1 MKFRTFV
8 TSILILVFSLTA
20 YAYDNTIHN
29 VDDDEIYIKNEFENL
44 LDLQSK
50 SKSELQVYGYHEDEI
65 TEINSIDFK
74 KEYGKLN
81 NFSDQALMKKGYT
94 NEQIQTIRNFKGTYD
109 EMKSISAKL
118 ILTGELSDYYEY
130 NGQQKFIEKF
140 SWTWV
145 GEPIVKNKDI
155 IGIAWNQDFNL
166 DCRDGKS
173 SLSVTY
179 EPLEGQYN
187 ADNHKI
193 NYEVYCAGEN
203 KAKSIFELV
212 DGLSKNKTAS
222 FARHGSLLIHL
233 YSPNG
238 IDNTSMIVK
247 YGHSSYSLNPSISI
261 GKVAPSF
268 TCGVTQKAKSIC
280 ICYPEAN

>member
-130 NGQQKFIEKF
+130 NGQQKFIGKF

-179 EPLEGQYN
+179 EPLDGQYN
-187 ADNHKI
+187 ADDHDIGYSLYQDGTNTAI
-193 NYEVYCAGEN
+193 
-203 KAKSIFELV
+203 STFELV
-212 DGLSKNKTAS
+212 DGFSKNRTAS
-222 FARHGSLLIHL
+222 FARHGQLWIHL
-233 YSPNG
+233 YREG
-238 IDNTSMIVK
+238 MIDNASMVVN
-247 YGHSSYSLNPSISI
+247 YGHSSYSLTTSISI
-261 GKVAPSF
+261 AD
-268 TCGVTQKAKSIC
+268 
-280 ICYPEAN
+280 